1 LTQFFLER
9 LTMWTDILYGFQ
21 VATTPANLFF
31 CFLGVFLGTLMGVL
45 PGIGPA
51 GAMAILL
58 PISLQITPVGSIIM
72 LAGIYYGSMYGG
84 STTSILV
91 SIPGEPA
98 SVMTCVDGYQ
108 MALKGKAGPALGIA
122 AIGSFIAGTFS
133 VVALM
138 FLATPLATVALK
150 FGPPEF
156 FSLVLMG
163 LTLATYL
170 SSKSPDKALMSA
182 LLGLLLSW
190 VGIDL
195 VNGTS
200 RFTFGLLELSDG
212 VGVIPLVMG
221 LFGISEV
228 LLELEKTDA
237 AVLTKTKITNL
248 LPNRE
253 EWRQSVGPIARGSVL
268 GFFLGILPGGGGIIA
283 NFMSYIME
291 KRLSKHPER
300 FGTGEIAGV
309 AGPEAA
315 NNAAAGGALI
325 PLLSLG
331 IPMNATV
338 ALLFAALMIHGVRPG
353 PMLIAENPEVFWGIV
368 ASMYIGNVMLIIL
381 NLPLIGIWVKVLKIP
396 YKIIFPMIVLFCLIG
411 VYAINLSTMDL
422 SLMLGFGVLGYLMRK
437 FGFDPAPL
445 CLAFILGP
453 LLEVAMRQSLLLSQG
468 NFAVFFTRPLSAICL
483 AIAAVL
489 LLINLAPF
497 LKRRRQKG

>member
-1 LTQFFLER
+1 
-9 LTMWTDILYGFQ
+9 MWTDILYGFQ
-21 VATTPANLFF
+21 VATNPMNLLF
-31 CFLGVFLGTLMGVL
+31 CFVGVFLGTLMGVL

-122 AIGSFIAGTFS
+122 AFGSFTAGTFS
-133 VVALM
+133 VVCLM
-138 FLATPLATVALK
+138 FLAGPLATAALK

-170 SSKSPDKALMSA
+170 SRRAPEKAFMSA
-182 LLGLLLSW
+182 LIGLLFSW

-228 LLELEKTDA
+228 LLELEKNDYGYITQ
-237 AVLTKTKITNL
+237 TKIGNL

-253 EWRQSVGPIARGSVL
+253 EWRQSAWPIARGSVL

-300 FGTGEIAGV
+300 FGSGEIAGV

-353 PMLIAENPEVFWGIV
+353 PMLIAEHPEVFWGIV
-368 ASMYIGNVMLIIL
+368 ASMYIGNVMLLIL

-396 YKIIFPMIVLFCLIG
+396 YRIIFPMIVLFCIIG
-411 VYAINLSTMDL
+411 VYAINRSILDL
-422 SLMLGFGVLGYLMRK
+422 ALMLGFGVLGYLMRK
-437 FGFDPAPL
+437 FDFDPAPL

-453 LLEVAMRQSLLLSQG
+453 LLEVAMRQALLLSQG
-468 NFAVFFTRPLSAICL
+468 NFMIFFTRPLSAVCL
-483 AIAAVL
+483 GIAVAL
-489 LLINLAPF
+489 LLTNLISFRKSNKA
-497 LKRRRQKG
+497 KSGEHV

>member
-1 LTQFFLER
+1 
-9 LTMWTDILYGFQ
+9 MWSDVLYGFQ
-21 VATTPANLFF
+21 VATLPINLLL
-31 CFLGVFLGTLMGVL
+31 CFLGVLLGTLVGVL

-51 GAMAILL
+51 GAMALLL
-58 PISLQITPVGSIIM
+58 PISLKITPLGTFIM

-91 SIPGEPA
+91 CIPGEPA

-108 MALKGKAGPALGIA
+108 MALRGRAGPALGIA
-122 AIGSFIAGTFS
+122 AFGSFIAGTFS
-133 VVALM
+133 LVALM
-138 FLATPLATVALK
+138 IVAAPLAKAALK

-163 LTLATYL
+163 LTLVTYL
-170 SSKSPDKALMSA
+170 SQKSAEKAFMSA
-182 LLGLLLSW
+182 LFGLLLSW
-190 VGIDL
+190 VGLDMI
-195 VNGTS
+195 NGTS
-200 RFTFGLLELSDG
+200 RFTFGILELNDG

-228 LLELEKTDA
+228 FLELEKDES
-237 AVLTKTKITNL
+237 VNLVKTKIKNL
-248 LPNRE
+248 LPSRE
-253 EWRQSVGPIARGSVL
+253 DWRQSLWPIIRGSVL
-268 GFFLGILPGGGGIIA
+268 GFFLGIIPGGGGIIA
-283 NFMSYIME
+283 NFMSYIVE

-315 NNAAAGGALI
+315 NNAAAGGAFI

-353 PMLIAENPEVFWGIV
+353 PLLISEHPEIFWGIV
-368 ASMYIGNVMLIIL
+368 ASMYIGNALLLVL

-396 YKIIFPMIVLFCLIG
+396 YRIVFPLILLFCIIG
-411 VYAINLSTMDL
+411 AYAINLSVLDL
-422 SLMLGFGVLGYLMRK
+422 KLMLGFGILGYLMRK
-437 FGFDPAPL
+437 FDYDPAPL

-453 LLEVAMRQSLLLSQG
+453 MMEVSMRQALLLSQG
-468 NFAVFFTRPLSAICL
+468 SFTIFFSRPISAACL
-483 AIAAVL
+483 GIAAL
-489 LLINLAPF
+489 LLLTNLIPF
-497 LKRRRQKG
+497 LKQRRKKLEEIQIKE

>member
-1 LTQFFLER
+1 
-9 LTMWTDILYGFQ
+9 MWTDILYGFQ
-21 VATTPANLFF
+21 VATTPENLLF
-31 CFLGVFLGTLMGVL
+31 CFLGVVLGTLMGVL

-58 PISLQITPVGSIIM
+58 PISLKITPVGSVIM

-98 SVMTCVDGYQ
+98 SVMTCVDGHQ

-133 VVALM
+133 VVGLM
-138 FLATPLATVALK
+138 FLAVPLASLALK

-170 SSKSPDKALMSA
+170 SQKSASKALISA
-182 LLGLLLSW
+182 LVGMLLSW

-200 RFTFGLLELSDG
+200 RFTFGLLELADG

-221 LFGISEV
+221 LFGVSEV
-228 LLELEKTDA
+228 LLELEKSEVVEVA
-237 AVLTKTKITNL
+237 KAKITNL

-253 EWRQSVGPIARGSVL
+253 EWRQSIGAIIRGSVL

-283 NFMSYIME
+283 SFMSYIVE
-291 KRLSKHPER
+291 KRVSKHPER

-309 AGPEAA
+309 AGPESA

-353 PMLIAENPEVFWGIV
+353 PMMIGEHPEVFWGIV
-368 ASMYIGNVMLIIL
+368 ASMYIGNVMLLVL
-381 NLPLIGIWVKVLKIP
+381 NLPMIGIWVKVLKIP
-396 YKIIFPMIVLFCLIG
+396 YRIIFPMIVLFCIIG
-411 VYAINLSTMDL
+411 VYAINISTMDL
-422 SLMLGFGVLGYLMRK
+422 YLMLGFGVMGYLMRK

-468 NFAVFFTRPLSAICL
+468 NFAVFFTRPISATCL
-483 AIAAVL
+483 GIALVL
-489 LLINLAPF
+489 LMMNFMPF
-497 LKRRRQKG
+497 IDKKRKKIL

>member
-1 LTQFFLER
+1 
-9 LTMWTDILYGFQ
+9 MWSDILYGFQ
-21 VATTPANLFF
+21 VATLPMNLLL
-31 CFLGVFLGTLMGVL
+31 CFLGVLLGTLVGVL

-51 GAMAILL
+51 GAMALLL
-58 PISLQITPVGSIIM
+58 PISLKITPLGTFIM

-91 SIPGEPA
+91 CIPGEPA

-108 MALKGKAGPALGIA
+108 MALRGRAGPALGISA
-122 AIGSFIAGTFS
+122 FGSFIAGTFS
-133 VVALM
+133 IVALM
-138 FLATPLATVALK
+138 IVAAPLAKAALK

-163 LTLATYL
+163 LTLVTYL
-170 SSKSPDKALMSA
+170 SQKSAEKAFMSA
-182 LLGLLLSW
+182 LIGLLLSW
-190 VGIDL
+190 VGLDL
-195 VNGTS
+195 INGTS
-200 RFTFGLLELSDG
+200 RFTFGILELNDG

-228 LLELEKTDA
+228 FLELEKDEI
-237 AVLTKTKITNL
+237 VDLVKTKIKNL
-248 LPNRE
+248 LPSRE
-253 EWRQSVGPIARGSVL
+253 DWRQSIWPIIRGSVL
-268 GFFLGILPGGGGIIA
+268 GFFLGIIPGGGGIIA
-283 NFMSYIME
+283 NFMSYIVE

-315 NNAAAGGALI
+315 NNAAAGGAFI

-353 PMLIAENPEVFWGIV
+353 PLLISEHPEIFWGIV
-368 ASMYIGNVMLIIL
+368 ASMYIGNVMLLVL

-396 YKIIFPMIVLFCLIG
+396 YRIVFPLILLFCIIG
-411 VYAINLSTMDL
+411 AYAINLSTLDL
-422 SLMLGFGVLGYLMRK
+422 ELMLGFGVMGYLMRK
-437 FGFDPAPL
+437 FDYDPAPL

-453 LLEVAMRQSLLLSQG
+453 MMEVSMRQALLLSQG
-468 NFAVFFTRPLSAICL
+468 SFTIFFIRPISATCL
-483 AIAAVL
+483 GIAAL
-489 LLINLAPF
+489 LLLTNLIPF
-497 LKRRRQKG
+497 LKQRRKKLEEIQIKE